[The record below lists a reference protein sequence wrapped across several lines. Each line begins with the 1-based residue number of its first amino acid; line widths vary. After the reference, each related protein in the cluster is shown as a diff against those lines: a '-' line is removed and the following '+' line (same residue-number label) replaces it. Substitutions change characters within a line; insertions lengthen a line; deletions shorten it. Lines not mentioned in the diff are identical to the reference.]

1 VADRALDRD
10 ALPGPAI
17 HPIRRTI
24 RYVASRVVCWLL
36 VRAYVR
42 PRLIDRDR
50 FPKGPA
56 IYCFNHLNWSD
67 PFVLMG
73 VLPIRPRLYFFGP
86 KEEDM
91 TVGGRNRLMSWTGA
105 TIPYRPGKNDLLE
118 ATRRVGAVIRSGGVV
133 AIAGEGRIHR
143 SESGLMPI
151 SEGAAYFALRTGV
164 PLVPIAINGTSWLQF
179 GRAVRVRV
187 GEPLLPVGR
196 PTREAVDE
204 LTARC
209 WTALHELVQDA
220 PDLPEPGRVGRWVT
234 ERFNEWPEGSREAP
248 EVVLGVDR
256 PSETVAP

>member
-1 VADRALDRD
+1 
-10 ALPGPAI
+10 
-17 HPIRRTI
+17 
-24 RYVASRVVCWLL
+24 
-36 VRAYVR
+36 
-42 PRLIDRDR
+42 
-50 FPKGPA
+50 
-56 IYCFNHLNWSD
+56 
-67 PFVLMG
+67 
-73 VLPIRPRLYFFGP
+73 
-86 KEEDM
+86 
-91 TVGGRNRLMSWTGA
+91 
-105 TIPYRPGKNDLLE
+105 
-118 ATRRVGAVIRSGGVV
+118 
-133 AIAGEGRIHR
+133 
-143 SESGLMPI
+143 MPI